1 MLNPGYDLK
10 MLPQPGD
17 NHLITGII
25 PAVPVS
31 GICIEVGTRN
41 REQNMDIVYCTIYV
55 AYATCLHTEP
65 DPE

>member
-10 MLPQPGD
+10 MLLQPGD

-31 GICIEVGTRN
+31 GICIEAGT
-41 REQNMDIVYCTIYV
+41 
-55 AYATCLHTEP
+55 
-65 DPE
+65 